1 MPIGRGGRGGSS
13 YCGGV
18 RYGGLWWPGGTSEA
32 CRHRYCFYAG
42 LVAVAGGHDEASD
55 VEEKTPMLRKMMQG
69 GRSAATR
76 GERVSC
82 HCFF

>member
-1 MPIGRGGRGGSS
+1 MVVGRSDEKGSV
-13 YCGGV
+13 C
-18 RYGGLWWPGGTSEA
+18 
-32 CRHRYCFYAG
+32 
-42 LVAVAGGHDEASD
+42 VASSLKPVAGGHDEASD